1 LSPDDLLA
9 LLSPTQ
15 RDAFD
20 TTLRDPTLVSA
31 LVAAEF
37 QPDLPWWINE
47 ESDEEEEEDLASPAG
62 RPRLIDVKV
71 LPVLKL
77 GDDGKM
83 VARQE
88 LVFNIVAVLW
98 VRHVLLGTIN

>member
-1 LSPDDLLA
+1 M
-9 LLSPTQ
+9 LSPTQ

-47 ESDEEEEEDLASPAG
+47 EEDIDEEEGVASPVA

-88 LVFNIVAVLW
+88 LVFNIVAVL
-98 VRHVLLGTIN
+98 